1 MQEPSVRKS
10 RLAIAGGFA
19 LVVAVGG
26 AGFVVG
32 RSTQSA
38 RQAAPAPVV
47 TTPAPSLKAAPETVV
62 ETSRPLSRADLLGL
76 AAAAADAQASG
87 GTVPKAVRDAAGRP
101 FDLVLPFGCAG
112 PGDSLSGL
120 PMGWRY
126 DDGSQALKVTASP
139 IAWRAEEWQAS
150 STMGDALEG
159 FWIARPWSTAESCP
173 PQGRQ
178 AMPTGVD
185 PITLPGQTVAIAR
198 PVTKDESGREM
209 RAPRSYDIVRRV
221 PRDRLDTSQGFR
233 LRIIGR
239 VEASP
244 GGVAPI
250 TCVQPAGIEQRPI
263 CRINT
268 RIDEVRIENA
278 ATSDV
283 LGAWPTAAAD

>member
-38 RQAAPAPVV
+38 REAAPAPVV
-47 TTPAPSLKAAPETVV
+47 TATAPSPQASPETVV
-62 ETSRPLSRADLLGL
+62 ETSRALSRANLLGL

-87 GTVPKAVRDAAGRP
+87 GEVPKAVRDAAGRP

-126 DDGSQALKVTASP
+126 DDDSQALRITASP
-139 IAWRAEEWQAS
+139 ITWRAEEWQAPAAV
-150 STMGDALEG
+150 GEALEG
-159 FWIARPWSTAESCP
+159 FWIARPWSTAETCP

-178 AMPTGVD
+178 AMPTGID
-185 PITLPGQTVAIAR
+185 PVTLPGQTVAIVRPAAVDADAR
-198 PVTKDESGREM
+198 ELRE
-209 RAPRSYDIVRRV
+209 PRSYDIVRRV

-233 LRIIGR
+233 LRITGR
-239 VEASP
+239 IEATP
-244 GGVAPI
+244 GDAAPVS
-250 TCVQPAGIEQRPI
+250 CVQPAGIEQRPI
-263 CRINT
+263 CRIAT
-268 RIDEVRIENA
+268 RIDEVRVENT
-278 ATSDV
+278 ATGDV
-283 LGAWPTAAAD
+283 LGSWPSAGTR